1 MVLVLYVR
9 CVKMSILILVRHGEA
24 QNNTKDVLTS
34 SIKGYPLTKRGI
46 EQSEMTA
53 SQLKTIKVSAI
64 FSSPLERTM
73 QTAKIIN
80 RYHGMDIKVDA
91 RLRELSFG
99 RLEGSSAMKGLW
111 ETEMLRSRK
120 LERSME
126 KGAAIAARMSS
137 FLRALPDEGTYIAV
151 THQSCIDNTLR
162 KIISLDEFSGT
173 GISVKNATTTVIEK
187 AHGRLRILAIGSFS
201 VDNRYLT
208 LLKSRHGGNVSV
220 SSKHF

>member
-1 MVLVLYVR
+1 MLVLYIR
-9 CVKMSILILVRHGEA
+9 RVKMSILILVRHGEA
-24 QNNTKDVLTS
+24 QNNLKDVLTS

-46 EQSEMTA
+46 EQAEMTA
-53 SQLKTIKVSAI
+53 SQLKTIRISGM

-99 RLEGSSAMKGLW
+99 KLEGSSAMRGLW
-111 ETEMLRSRK
+111 EAEMLRSRK
-120 LERSME
+120 LEKSIE
-126 KGAAIAARMSS
+126 KGTAIAARMSS
-137 FLRALPDEGTYIAV
+137 FLRAIPDEGTYIAV
-151 THQSCIDNTLR
+151 THQSCIDNTVR

-187 AHGRLRILAIGSFS
+187 AQGRLRILAVGSFS
-201 VDNRYLT
+201 VDNRYLR
-208 LLKSRHGGNVSV
+208 LLKSKRGGNASV
-220 SSKHF
+220 SSKRF